1 MYDAASILISEP
13 CRRCERTG
21 SRACGELRTATEQ
34 CRHRARA
41 ASDHDHLDIEPV
53 LFKNFEIFGDP
64 DRALKTC
71 MSAVVGHEA
80 IGRVTVLSCQTQT
93 NKNQSY
99 L

>member
-1 MYDAASILISEP
+1 
-13 CRRCERTG
+13 
-21 SRACGELRTATEQ
+21 
-34 CRHRARA
+34 
-41 ASDHDHLDIEPV
+41 V